1 MPDGTQH
8 DEEALKDKDAAD
20 IDSGDEPG
28 TPVHS
33 PTVPEDEGNPGDG
46 TGEGNA
52 GPASGT
58 SASNPAAPEVDH
70 A

>member
-1 MPDGTQH
+1 MID
-8 DEEALKDKDAAD
+8 DEAGHGDDALKDAD
-20 IDSGDEPG
+20 DVESGDDPG

-33 PTVPEDEGNPGDG
+33 PTIPEDEGNVGDG
-46 TGEGNA
+46 TGEGDA

-58 SASNPAAPEVDH
+58 SGTNPAAPEVDH

>member
-1 MPDGTQH
+1 MS
-8 DEEALKDKDAAD
+8 DEDALKGAD
-20 IDSGDEPG
+20 DIKSGDEEG

-33 PTVPEDEGNPGDG
+33 PTTPEDEGNPGDG

-58 SASNPAAPEVDH
+58 AAKNPAAPEVDH

>member
-1 MPDGTQH
+1 MF
-8 DEEALKDKDAAD
+8 DEDETGIGSDVK
-20 IDSGDEPG
+20 SGDEEG
-28 TPVHS
+28 TPVHA
-33 PTVPEDEGNPGDG
+33 PTIPEDEGNTGDG

-58 SASNPAAPEVDH
+58 SGENPAAPEVDH